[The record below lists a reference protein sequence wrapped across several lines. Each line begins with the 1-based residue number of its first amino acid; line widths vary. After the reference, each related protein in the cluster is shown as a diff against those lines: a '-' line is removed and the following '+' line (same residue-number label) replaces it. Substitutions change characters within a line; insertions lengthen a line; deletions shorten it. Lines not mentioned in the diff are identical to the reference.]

1 MRISE
6 RAWKGKKFAVEM
18 SGKPCE
24 PLPCLFNFRN
34 SRKWEFVKKR
44 IIGKSKMNK
53 KLEEVLKDI
62 EKTYT
67 LKQKQNE
74 IIQKKL
80 NKILQDLNN
89 IEKKR
94 KQTK

>member
-1 MRISE
+1 
-6 RAWKGKKFAVEM
+6 
-18 SGKPCE
+18 
-24 PLPCLFNFRN
+24 
-34 SRKWEFVKKR
+34 
-44 IIGKSKMNK
+44 MNK